1 MAGTLQVNDRTA
13 WKPAGWIYNNILE
26 RIALRLEA
34 DDADLANTVFDS
46 LGPMPGY
53 LDLCLEPADRV
64 QLFLRAA
71 EEVCRR
77 AEDAGASAFPDHGF
91 FEPFIGELHHLL
103 QSLHADPRV
112 LRE

>member
-1 MAGTLQVNDRTA
+1 MAGTLQVNDRSA
-13 WKPAGWIYNNILE
+13 WTPAGWIYNNILE
-26 RIALRLEA
+26 RIALRLES
-34 DDADLANTVFDS
+34 DDTDLANTVFDE

-77 AEDAGASAFPDHGF
+77 AEVAGASAFPDVAF
-91 FEPFIGELHHLL
+91 YDPFMSELHQLL

-112 LRE
+112 FRQ